1 MSESF
6 KIFPSKS
13 KSVRY
18 AEQTCKK
25 ITNKYNE
32 YSFNFI
38 INKVNDK
45 VNDIE
50 IFIID
55 PLTFNEFR
63 KFQYDFYIDSNYSQD
78 STTLV
83 VLDWEINGN
92 DNIDQT
98 DSSTNSNIDSDKIV
112 FNDNLDWDQQSQ
124 EFWEQF

>member
-1 MSESF
+1 MSDSF

-13 KSVRY
+13 KSIRY

-25 ITNKYNE
+25 ITKKYNQH
-32 YSFNFI
+32 SFNFI
-38 INKVNDK
+38 INKVNNR

-63 KFQYDFYIDSNYSQD
+63 KFQYDFYIDSNYFQD

-92 DNIDQT
+92 DDIDQT
-98 DSSTNSNIDSDKIV
+98 NANNLNTDDKIV

>member
-1 MSESF
+1 MSDSI

-13 KSVRY
+13 KSIRY

-25 ITNKYNE
+25 ITKKYIE

-38 INKVNDK
+38 INKVNNK
-45 VNDIE
+45 VHDIE

-55 PLTFNEFR
+55 PLTFVEFR
-63 KFQYDFYIDSNYSQD
+63 KFQYDFYIDSNYFQD
-78 STTLV
+78 PTNLV

-98 DSSTNSNIDSDKIV
+98 DNATNPNIDNDKIAY
-112 FNDNLDWDQQSQ
+112 NDNLDWDQQSQ